1 MTQIVIPIFLPSSL
15 GNIPFILGRRRS
27 NSVNHLLSAG
37 ARRGW
42 LAWILSP
49 WCYQPGSTGE
59 LSVPVTHP
67 SLPLKNELQ
76 ESRGW
81 VKRLLG
87 QSWPRR
93 PCWPSRPRVTPS
105 CGSAW
110 AWKRKTEGER
120 SCPSPTIRGSITQSR
135 YHRWTSRS
143 FCSFYTS
150 KPLLF
155 PSAAHSEY
163 RFEFAPSRRGHLPCN
178 LRGYS
183 YSSTELIKKKNNKPE
198 TRVAGGPGS
207 SVQLSD
213 ITVIPC
219 LPHRSS
225 RSPRAGLAR
234 VRMEL
239 CLQLLVGGGWL
250 EAEFPVTARC
260 RRRPRWNSRPLW

>member
-1 MTQIVIPIFLPSSL
+1 MITQIVIPIFLPSSL

-93 PCWPSRPRVTPS
+93 LCWPRRPLVTPS

-110 AWKRKTEGER
+110 AWKRKAEDEH
-120 SCPSPTIRGSITQSR
+120 SCPSPAIRGSISQSW
-135 YHRWTSRS
+135 YHGLTSS
-143 FCSFYTS
+143 LFCSFYTS

-155 PSAAHSEY
+155 PGAAHSEY

-178 LRGYS
+178 LRDYS
-183 YSSTELIKKKNNKPE
+183 YSSTGLIKKKNKPTNLRQE
-198 TRVAGGPGS
+198 
-207 SVQLSD
+207 
-213 ITVIPC
+213 
-219 LPHRSS
+219 
-225 RSPRAGLAR
+225 
-234 VRMEL
+234 
-239 CLQLLVGGGWL
+239 
-250 EAEFPVTARC
+250 
-260 RRRPRWNSRPLW
+260 